1 MPTRI
6 SEAVKSAVIQQW
18 LQGIARDTIAA
29 NNDLSGGGVTNI
41 ISEWKQGLGSSVAD
55 GLRELVVA
63 LKKIGITPSQ
73 CAVGCRVAMIMIN
86 LGVKED
92 SFEAFILE
100 ICNRCKDLGLTP
112 ENIAFH
118 LKDLLD
124 FSTTHAIPFS
134 QIPNYI
140 KQKADEKQKLEQEIK
155 KLNGQIEMLTLEKSD
170 RQFLRD
176 QALQDERT
184 TAAELKWY
192 SDLRAE

>member
-1 MPTRI
+1 L
-6 SEAVKSAVIQQW
+6 E
-18 LQGIARDTIAA
+18 GITSDTIAA

-41 ISEWKQGLGSSVAD
+41 INEWKQGLGSSVAD
-55 GLRELVVA
+55 ELRELA
-63 LKKIGITPSQ
+63 TMLRKIGITPSQ
-73 CAVGCRVAMIMIN
+73 CAVGSRVAMIMIN

-134 QIPNYI
+134 QIPNYV
-140 KQKADEKQKLEQEIK
+140 KQKTDEKQKLEKEIK
-155 KLNGQIEMLTLEKSD
+155 NLEWKIEMLTLEQSD
-170 RQFLRD
+170 RQFL
-176 QALQDERT
+176 
-184 TAAELKWY
+184 
-192 SDLRAE
+192 